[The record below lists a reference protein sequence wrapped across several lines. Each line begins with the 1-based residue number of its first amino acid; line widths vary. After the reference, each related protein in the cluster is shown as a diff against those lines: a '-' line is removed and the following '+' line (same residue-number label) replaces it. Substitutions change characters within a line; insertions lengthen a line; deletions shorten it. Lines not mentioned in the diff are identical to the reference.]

1 MDPLVDVARQVIEL
15 EDNPLAQFRRENR
28 YYPVIGQGNNQAEIM
43 VIGEAPGENEAKRGL
58 PFCGAAGKVLDELFL
73 AINLAREDIYVTNLI
88 KDRPPENRD
97 PTPEEIEI
105 YAPFLD
111 RQIACITPRVVL
123 TLGRFSSHYCMKR
136 YSLAES
142 VEPISRL
149 HARVFETTI
158 EGQSVALVPFFHPAV
173 ALYNGSKRGQLKE
186 DIKILSQF
194 IS

>member
-1 MDPLVDVARQVIEL
+1 MDRLVDIAKETIEL
-15 EDNPLAQFRRENR
+15 KDNPLAQFRRENT
-28 YYPVIGQGNNQAEIM
+28 YYPVIGQGNPQAEIM
-43 VIGEAPGENEAKRGL
+43 VVGEAPGENEAKRGV
-58 PFCGAAGKVLDELFL
+58 PFCGAAGKVLDELFV
-73 AINLAREDIYVTNLI
+73 AINLSREDVYVTNLI

-111 RQIACITPRVVL
+111 RQITCITPRVVL
-123 TLGRFSSHYCMKR
+123 TLGRFSSHYCMNR
-136 YSLAES
+136 YGLAKS
-142 VEPISRL
+142 VEPISSL

-158 EGQSVALVPFFHPAV
+158 GGQSVSLVPFFHPAV